1 MYKRQVI
8 NDPFTQ
14 EQDKNSIV
22 VDNPLDSNR
31 RFIRTSL
38 KKSLLENLLY
48 NERRQQD
55 SIKLF
60 EISDIYSMNNEVER
74 YAGIIVSGRVDNNH
88 IDFSKKLDD
97 KFLQNFLNKY
107 LDESVAYDCITIPR
121 DNFKSK
127 SKNIIAYA
135 EILLDESFNINYSD
149 NNINIVSDL
158 NFKYT
163 PISEYPSSTR
173 DLSFSI
179 TEFSKSDELQ
189 EYLLNFKDNLLKD
202 VFIFDYFYN
211 EKKMEIKI
219 GFRFI
224 FQDNKSTITETK
236 VNDIMDVIIQNTL
249 KLDGVTIP
257 GLKYE

>member
-1 MYKRQVI
+1 MSCFYKICFKIFNNRG
-8 NDPFTQ
+8 
-14 EQDKNSIV
+14 IV
-22 VDNPLDSNR
+22 VSEY
-31 RFIRTSL
+31 
-38 KKSLLENLLY
+38 KSYWNQTKDLW
-48 NERRQQD
+48 
-55 SIKLF
+55 IF
-60 EISDIYSMNNEVER
+60 
-74 YAGIIVSGRVDNNH
+74 
-88 IDFSKKLDD
+88 
-97 KFLQNFLNKY
+97 KFGW
-107 LDESVAYDCITIPR
+107 
-121 DNFKSK
+121 FKSK

-236 VNDIMDVIIQNTL
+236 VNDIN
-249 KLDGVTIP
+249 KFR
-257 GLKYE
+257 KYFYSA